1 MGEDLPEE
9 EGMTALDR
17 YKFSCSYPQFLPG
30 MACHGSGDDPEVRVL
45 KLHDNDHQDTTLYRL
60 TKGFVLHFRL
70 GPSLFGRIVSVY
82 SNHPASAD
90 EEFCRDKYRLLPWQ
104 SDSKIIDDTSIFVE
118 IPIVRAGSFRYYFT
132 HSEGQDPNPRG
143 SGYFV
148 VDPTLSRGTN
158 NEVIGMD
165 CLVSQTVL
173 AKCLGPL
180 DQWERRLEV
189 ARNTGYNMVHFTPVQ
204 ELGASNSAYSLSNQL
219 RLNPAFQNSDGSPAT
234 IEDLARL
241 IKKMRDEWKVLSV
254 CDIVLNHSANESPWL
269 QEHPECGYNLVNS
282 PHLRPAYL
290 LDRLIDHLSRDM
302 LAGRW
307 RDRGLGEDVTEE
319 GHLAIIRDLMHG
331 EYLPRVRLHEF
342 YQCDPAVLCDQFGT
356 LCAKAGAAE
365 WSDQRPCSAGQLRL
379 MPDPRG
385 VRFGRKVDLQLAK
398 RIFYKDG
405 AGLDHAKD
413 QLRRRL
419 MELNEQAAGVVQGHL
434 GAAVENIISGVRYER
449 LADHGPKL
457 RGLTWKTPLAA
468 PYFTTLDGSKS
479 LEVQRSLEQEEAIA
493 FGPDACHLMA
503 HNGWVMGDD
512 PLSDFARPGCDV
524 YLRREL
530 IAWGDCIKLRY
541 GNRPDDCP
549 FLWQHMRRYCEQVA
563 RVFHGVRLD
572 NCHSTPIHVAEY
584 MLDAARKIRPDLY
597 LVAELFTNND
607 RTDNLFVNRL
617 GINSLI
623 REAMSAGN
631 SHELGRLVYLY
642 GGEPVGSFLK
652 PHIRP
657 LAPARSHAIFMD
669 LTHDNPCPV
678 TTRSPLDALPSAAL
692 VYMAC
697 CAAGSNRGYDEL
709 VPHHINVVS
718 ETRLYNSWGGGG
730 GSGQV
735 DVDSGVIRGKQV
747 LSKLHYE
754 MGRMGFTQVYV
765 DQVTPDIVT
774 ITRHNPVNHQSY
786 VLCAHTAFGQPQN
799 LWTPDG
805 IKALRIQGTV
815 AEVVFEARVVPR
827 DGRPLHFE
835 DIERSGTYIN
845 GVNQYR
851 VDIRENFEIEK
862 SSMLTHRIEN
872 DYTVMDYTDFP
883 PGSVFALRIAPCP
896 VAVGAVEKLRCIV
909 YELTRFSASTDVEHI
924 ISRLTLA
931 DMNRIIYRCD
941 QEERDEGRGWAAY
954 DVPNFGPLVY
964 SGLQSVMSLMA
975 DIRVKND
982 LGHPLCENLRQG
994 NWLMDCVVGR
1004 LRLEPNTMELA
1015 NWLDDTFQYIKQ
1027 IPRYLVPAYFDATV
1041 LGVYVHLLNSTW
1053 RQMARFV
1060 REGSEFTKDLAM
1072 GSIQMGGLVHSSPL
1086 PEISANLAP
1095 PRPASWTR
1103 PDGKQGQ
1110 ACVSLCAGL
1119 PHFSTGYMRNW
1130 GRDTFIALRGL
1141 FIITGRH
1148 VEARYIILA
1157 YAGCLR
1163 HGLIPNLLDG
1173 GKNSRFNCRDA
1184 VWWWLYC
1191 IQEYVRLVPGGV
1203 SILQDKVSR
1212 LFPTDDSPPLET
1224 GEVEHP
1230 LHDVIQ
1236 EALQRHFEGLSFR
1249 ERNAGFQIDRDMSDQ
1264 GFNNQIGVNMETG
1277 FVFGGNVH
1285 NCGTWM
1291 DKMGSS
1297 EHAGNKGKPAT
1308 PRDGSAVELVGLSR
1322 ATVGWLAKLH
1332 KGGKYPYEGVTK
1344 TDEQGT
1350 YVGWKWEE
1358 WAERIDKNFEKLF
1371 YIHHVPHPEF
1381 EPVPELINVRGM
1393 YKDSHCASQFW
1404 ADYQLRCNFPIAMV
1418 AAPEMFNPHHVW
1430 TALETADRLLVGPLG
1445 MRTLAEC
1452 DWAYDGVYNVDD
1464 DGTDPKKA
1472 HGFSY
1477 HNGPEWVW
1485 PMGFYLRARLHFAPI
1500 IGGPALLQA
1509 TISKVKHIISKHY
1522 VQLSDSV
1529 WRSLPEL
1536 TNANGEYCRFSCQAQ
1551 AWSMG
1556 CILEVL
1562 YDIKQLE
1569 EQYKGKVQVLP
1580 PATVAE

>member
-1 MGEDLPEE
+1 
-9 EGMTALDR
+9 
-17 YKFSCSYPQFLPG
+17 
-30 MACHGSGDDPEVRVL
+30 MAFHGSSDDTEVRVL

-60 TKGFVLHFRL
+60 TKGFVLQLRL

-82 SNHPASAD
+82 CNHPASAD
-90 EEFCRDKYRLLPWQ
+90 QEFCRDKYRLLPWQ
-104 SDSKIIDDTSIFVE
+104 SDSKIMDDTSIFVQ
-118 IPIVRAGSFRYYFT
+118 IPIICAGSFRYYFT
-132 HSEGQDPNPRG
+132 HSEGKNPNPRG

-148 VDPTLSRGTN
+148 VDPMLSRGTN
-158 NEVIGMD
+158 SEVLSMD
-165 CLVSQTVL
+165 SIVSQTVL

-180 DQWERRLEV
+180 DHWERRLQV
-189 ARNTGYNMVHFTPVQ
+189 AYNTGYNMLHFTPVQ
-204 ELGASNSAYSLSNQL
+204 ELGGSNSAYSLSNQL
-219 RLNPAFQNSDGSPAT
+219 RLNPNFQNSDGSPAS
-234 IEDLARL
+234 IEQLAKL
-241 IKKMRDEWKVLSV
+241 VSKMRDEWKVLSV

-269 QEHPECGYNLVNS
+269 HEHPECGYNLENS
-282 PHLRPAYL
+282 AHLRPAYL
-290 LDRLIDHLSRDM
+290 LDRAIERLSQDM

-307 RDRGLGEDVTEE
+307 RQRGLPDDVTEE
-319 GHLAIIRDLMHG
+319 AHLGVVRDLLHG
-331 EYLPRVRLHEF
+331 EYLPPLRLHEF
-342 YQCDPAVLCDQFGT
+342 YQCDPAALCEQMAT
-356 LCAKAGAAE
+356 LCSGEAPP
-365 WSDQRPCSAGQLRL
+365 DLPPCSPDQLRL

-385 VRFGRKVDLQLAK
+385 LRFGRSVDLRLAK
-398 RIFYKDG
+398 SAFFRDRVG
-405 AGLDHAKD
+405 VQQAVA
-413 QLRRRL
+413 RL
-419 MELNEQAAGVVQGHL
+419 SARLLELNEQAAGVVQGHL
-434 GAAVENIISGVRYER
+434 SAAVNNIISGIRYER

-468 PYFTTLDGSKS
+468 PYFTTLAGAK
-479 LEVQRSLEQEEAIA
+479 SLEQERSPEQEEATA
-493 FGPDACHLMA
+493 LGPDACHLMA

-512 PLSDFARPGCDV
+512 PLRDFARPDSDV

-530 IAWGDCIKLRY
+530 IAWGDSIKLRY

-597 LVAELFTNND
+597 LVAELFTND
-607 RTDNLFVNRL
+607 ASTDNIFVNRL

-623 REAMSAGN
+623 REAMSAAN

-669 LTHDNPCPV
+669 LSHDNPCPV

-709 VPHHINVVS
+709 VPHHISVVT
-718 ETRLYNSWGGGG
+718 EARLYSSWGGGG
-730 GSGQV
+730 PGQV
-735 DVDSGVIRGKQV
+735 DLDSGIIRGKRV
-747 LSKLHYE
+747 LSQLHHH
-754 MGRMGFTQVYV
+754 MASRGFSQVYV

-774 ITRHNPVNHQSY
+774 VTRHNPVTHQSY
-786 VLCAHTAFGQPQN
+786 VLCAHTAFGHPAS
-799 LWTPDG
+799 LRTPRD
-805 IKALRIQGTV
+805 IRPLRVQGTV
-815 AEVVFEARVVPR
+815 AEVVLEARLLPR
-827 DGRPLHFE
+827 DGRPLQLE
-835 DIERSGTYIN
+835 DIVKSETFIN
-845 GVNQYR
+845 GVNQYW
-851 VDIRENFEIEK
+851 VNLRENFDIEK

-883 PGSVFALRIAPCP
+883 PGSVFALRVAPCP
-896 VAVGAVEKLRCIV
+896 VAAAAVDRLRCV
-909 YELTRFSASTDVEHI
+909 VQQLTCFSADTELEPI

-931 DMNRIIYRCD
+931 DMNRVLYRCD
-941 QEERDEGRGWAAY
+941 QEERDEGRQGAAY
-954 DVPNFGPLVY
+954 EVPNWGPLVY
-964 SGLQSVMSLMA
+964 SGLQSVMSLLSE
-975 DIRVKND
+975 IRVKND

-994 NWLMDCVVGR
+994 DWMMDYMVGR
-1004 LRLEPNTMELA
+1004 LRLEPSTAELA
-1015 NWLDDTFQYIKQ
+1015 NWLDEAFGHIKQ
-1027 IPRYLVPAYFDATV
+1027 IPRYLVPAYFDAVV
-1041 LGVYVHLLNSTW
+1041 LGVYVHVLNSAW
-1053 RQMARFV
+1053 KQMARFV
-1060 REGSEFTKDLAM
+1060 REGSEFTKDLAL
-1072 GSIQMGGLVHSSPL
+1072 GSLQMGGLVHSSPL

-1095 PRPASWTR
+1095 PRPALWTR
-1103 PDGKQGQ
+1103 PDGKPAQ

-1130 GRDTFIALRGL
+1130 GRDTFISLRGL
-1141 FIITGRH
+1141 FLITGRH
-1148 VEARYIILA
+1148 VEARYILLA

-1173 GKNSRFNCRDA
+1173 GRNARFNCRDA
-1184 VWWWLYC
+1184 VWWWLFC
-1191 IQEYVRLVPGGV
+1191 IMEYVRLVPGGTG
-1203 SILQDKVSR
+1203 ILQDKVSR
-1212 LFPTDDSPPLET
+1212 LFPTDDSPPLDA
-1224 GEVEHP
+1224 GEVEQP

-1249 ERNAGFQIDRDMSDQ
+1249 ERNAGHQIDRDMADQ
-1264 GFNNQIGVNMETG
+1264 GFNNQIGVCMDTG
-1277 FVFGGNVH
+1277 FVLGGNGS

-1297 EHAGNKGKPAT
+1297 ERAGTKGRPAT
-1308 PRDGSAVELVGLSR
+1308 PRDGSAVELVGLCR
-1322 ATVGWLAKLH
+1322 ATLGSLAALH
-1332 KGGKYPYEGVTK
+1332 ADGRYPYQGVTK
-1344 TDEQGT
+1344 TDQQGE
-1350 YVGWKWEE
+1350 YVSWTWER
-1358 WAERIDKNFEKLF
+1358 WAQRIDNNFEKLF
-1371 YIHHVPHPEF
+1371 YIHRVPHPQL
-1381 EPVPELINVRGM
+1381 EPEPKLINVRGM
-1393 YKDSHCASQFW
+1393 YKDSQSASQFW

-1418 AAPEMFNPHHVW
+1418 VAPDMFNPNHAW

-1445 MRTLAEC
+1445 MKTLAQC
-1452 DWAYDGVYNVDD
+1452 DWAYNGDYNVDD
-1464 DGTDPKKA
+1464 DGSDPKTA

-1509 TISKVKHIISKHY
+1509 TISKVKHIISRHY

-1536 TNANGEYCRFSCQAQ
+1536 TNADGAYCQFSCPAQ

-1562 YDIKQLE
+1562 YDIQQLE
-1569 EQYKGKVQVLP
+1569 ERYGGQLRVLP
-1580 PATVAE
+1580 PVAQ

>member
-1 MGEDLPEE
+1 MATRAAPAMELH
-9 EGMTALDR
+9 ALDR
-17 YKFSCSYPQFLPG
+17 YKFSCSYPPLFPG
-30 MACHGSGDDPEVRVL
+30 MACQGTGDDPEVRVL
-45 KLHDNDHQDTTLYRL
+45 KLHDDHHQEATLYRL
-60 TKGFVLHFRL
+60 QKGFILHFRL
-70 GPSLFGRIVSVY
+70 GPSLFGRVVSVF

-90 EEFCRDKYRLLPWQ
+90 EEFSRDKYRLLPWK

-118 IPIVRAGSFRYYFT
+118 VPIVRAGSFRYYFT
-132 HSEGQDPNPRG
+132 HTEGSDPNPRG

-148 VDPTLSRGTN
+148 VDPTLSRGSN
-158 NEVIGMD
+158 NEVLGMD
-165 CLVSQTVL
+165 CILSQTVL
-173 AKCLGPL
+173 SKCLGPL
-180 DQWERRLEV
+180 DQWEGRLEV
-189 ARNTGYNMVHFTPVQ
+189 ARQTGYNMVHFTPVQ
-204 ELGASNSAYSLSNQL
+204 ELGGSNSAYSLANQL

-234 IEDLARL
+234 IEDLAKL
-241 IKKMRDEWKVLSV
+241 IKKMRDEWKMLSV

-269 QEHPECGYNLVNS
+269 REHPECGYNLVNS
-282 PHLRPAYL
+282 GHLRPAYL
-290 LDRLIDHLSRDM
+290 LDRLVDCLARDM
-302 LAGRW
+302 LQGKW
-307 RDRGLGEDVTEE
+307 KERGLPEDVTEE
-319 GHLAIIRDLMHG
+319 GHLAVIRDLLHG
-331 EYLPRVRLHEF
+331 EYLPHAKLHEF
-342 YQCDPAVLCDQFGT
+342 YQCNPASLCDQLGA
-356 LCAKAGAAE
+356 LCTGESPPPDWAE
-365 WSDQRPCSAGQLRL
+365 PRAEPGQLRL
-379 MPDPRG
+379 LPDPNG
-385 VRFGRKVDLQLAK
+385 VRFGRRVDLHLAK
-398 RIFYKDG
+398 RIFFDSG
-405 AGLDHAKD
+405 DVNQAKD
-413 QLRRRL
+413 HLRSRL
-419 MELNEQAAGVVQGHL
+419 MELNDQAASIVQGHL
-434 GAAVENIISGVRYER
+434 SAAVENIISGIRYER
-449 LADHGPKL
+449 LADHGPKM
-457 RGLTWKTPLAA
+457 RGITWRTPLVA
-468 PYFTTLDGSKS
+468 PYFTTLDGAKS
-479 LEVQRSLEQEEAIA
+479 LDQKRSLEEEEAIM
-493 FGPDACHLMA
+493 FGADACLLMA

-512 PLSDFARPGCDV
+512 PLSDFARPGSDV

-530 IAWGDCIKLRY
+530 IAWGDSIKLRY
-541 GNRPDDCP
+541 GDRPDDCP
-549 FLWQHMRRYCEQVA
+549 FLWQHMRRYAEQVA
-563 RVFHGVRLD
+563 RVFHGIRLD
-572 NCHSTPIHVAEY
+572 NCHSTPINVAEY
-584 MLDAARKIRPDLY
+584 MLDAARKVRPDLY
-597 LVAELFTNND
+597 VIAELFTNND
-607 RTDNLFVNRL
+607 QTDNIFVNRL

-678 TTRSPLDALPSAAL
+678 TTRSPFDALVSAGL

-709 VPHHINVVS
+709 VPHHIHVVTEKRMYS
-718 ETRLYNSWGGGG
+718 SWGDGSQ
-730 GSGQV
+730 SGQV
-735 DVDSGVIRGKQV
+735 DVDSGIIRGKQV
-747 LSKLHYE
+747 LGKLHYE

-765 DQVTPDIVT
+765 DQVTEDIVT

-786 VLCAHTAFGQPQN
+786 VLCAHTAFRPPGG

-827 DGRPLHFE
+827 DGRPMELE
-835 DIERSGTYIN
+835 DIEQSDTFID

-851 VDIRENFEIEK
+851 VDLRESFGIED
-862 SSMLTHRIEN
+862 SSMLSHRLDN
-872 DYTVMDYTDFP
+872 GYTVMDYKDFP
-883 PGSVFALRIAPCP
+883 PGSMFALRIAPCP
-896 VAVGAVEKLRCIV
+896 LAVGAVEKLRSIV
-909 YELTRFSASTDVEHI
+909 CDLTQFSLSTDIEHI
-924 ISRLTLA
+924 IGRLTLA

-954 DVPNFGPLVY
+954 DLPNFGPLVY
-964 SGLQSVMSLMA
+964 SGFQSIMSLMSE
-975 DIRVKND
+975 IRVQND
-982 LGHPLCENLRQG
+982 LGHALCENLRQG
-994 NWLMDCVVGR
+994 DWLMDYVVGR
-1004 LRLEPNTMELA
+1004 LKLEPTTMELA
-1015 NWLDDTFQYIKQ
+1015 NWLEDTFDQ
-1027 IPRYLVPAYFDATV
+1027 IRQMPRYLVPAYFDATL

-1086 PEISANLAP
+1086 PEISSNLAP
-1095 PRPASWTR
+1095 PRPATWTR
-1103 PDGKQGQ
+1103 PDGVQGQ
-1110 ACVSLCAGL
+1110 ACVSLAAGL

-1141 FIITGRH
+1141 FTITGRH
-1148 VEARYIILA
+1148 AEARYIILA
-1157 YAGCLR
+1157 FAGCLR

-1173 GKNSRFNCRDA
+1173 GKNARFNCRDA

-1191 IQEYVRLVPGGV
+1191 IQEYVRLVSGGV

-1212 LFPTDDSPPLET
+1212 LYPTDDSPPLET
-1224 GEVEHP
+1224 GEVEQP

-1249 ERNAGFQIDRDMSDQ
+1249 ERNAGPQIDRDMSDQ
-1264 GFNNQIGVNMETG
+1264 GFNNQIGVDMETG
-1277 FVFGGNVH
+1277 FVFGGNGH

-1297 EHAGNKGKPAT
+1297 ERSGNKGKPAT

-1322 ATVGWLAKLH
+1322 STVAWLA
-1332 KGGKYPYEGVTK
+1332 GMYRDGKYPYEGVKK
-1344 TDEQGT
+1344 TDENGT
-1350 YVGWKWEE
+1350 YTSWKWEE
-1358 WAERIDKNFEKLF
+1358 WADMIDKHFEKLF
-1371 YIHHVPHPEF
+1371 YIHHVPHPQF
-1381 EPVPELINVRGM
+1381 EPVPELINIRGM
-1393 YKDSHCASQFW
+1393 YKDSYCASQFW

-1418 AAPEMFNPHHVW
+1418 AAPDMFNPNHAW
-1430 TALETADRLLVGPLG
+1430 TALETADRLLLGPMG
-1445 MRTLAEC
+1445 MKTLAAC

-1485 PMGFYLRARLHFAPI
+1485 PLGFYLRARLHFAPL
-1500 IGGPALLQA
+1500 IGGHALLQS
-1509 TISKVKHIISKHY
+1509 TITKVKQIISKHY

-1536 TNANGEYCRFSCQAQ
+1536 TNMNGEFCKFSCQAQ

-1562 YDIKQLE
+1562 HDIKTLE

-1580 PATVAE
+1580 PATVAQ